1 MSSGAPAYGLWS
13 LVLINVAV
21 FAIQSRQ
28 ERRGGKPRI
37 ARRAAREA
45 RKPTWQA
52 RPQAGTPRHRTR
64 ARSAGP

>member
-28 ERRGGKPRI
+28 ERAGRQTPN
-37 ARRAAREA
+37 REA
-45 RKPTWQA
+45 PGQEGA
-52 RPQAGTPRHRTR
+52 EAYL
-64 ARSAGP
+64 AGPATGRYATSPDKSA